1 MQGANTDEVEMLEK
15 QNEKLRERE
24 RKLLQQLQSAQ
35 FELEAARAMLT
46 GEGEE
51 LTRVQEQVW
60 WGGGDK
66 ERERGEEG
74 REGGSRGGAVWAGG
88 CSCHGQG
95 GGRGVDQG
103 AGAGGLG

>member
-46 GEGEE
+46 GDGKV
-51 LTRVQEQVW
+51 LTRVQEQVC
-60 WGGGDK
+60 WGGGVK
-66 ERERGEEG
+66 GGCRGRGESSSQYLSATQNSELTHNTCLTTSLSSHLPMG
-74 REGGSRGGAVWAGG
+74 PVCFR
-88 CSCHGQG
+88 
-95 GGRGVDQG
+95 
-103 AGAGGLG
+103 